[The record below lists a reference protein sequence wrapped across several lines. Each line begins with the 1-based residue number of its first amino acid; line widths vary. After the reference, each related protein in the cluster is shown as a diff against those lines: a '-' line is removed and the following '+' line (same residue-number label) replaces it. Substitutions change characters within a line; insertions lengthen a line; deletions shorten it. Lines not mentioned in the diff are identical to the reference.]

1 MRTNQRERA
10 NMGGGSNGETRTRR
24 GQAHAGDA
32 DRRRSTAGRRLY
44 PGWPREL
51 GRSEPWREQRR
62 GGRLLALREL
72 GSSLVAS
79 GPAVGSPSPGGP
91 QRNAR
96 RNLWFDLR
104 PPDAS
109 THVPA
114 VDPLAPSGKNN
125 NTGRGPAWL
134 EWLSTRF
141 EDRASIS
148 ARPPRSFHRLKAAH
162 AAAASPARPRRRTER
177 NKTPEETTSP

>member
-10 NMGGGSNGETRTRR
+10 NIGGGSNGETHTGR

-79 GPAVGSPSPGGP
+79 GPDVEADV
-91 QRNAR
+91 R
-96 RNLWFDLR
+96 
-104 PPDAS
+104 
-109 THVPA
+109 
-114 VDPLAPSGKNN
+114 
-125 NTGRGPAWL
+125 WL
-134 EWLSTRF
+134 VHEV
-141 EDRASIS
+141 
-148 ARPPRSFHRLKAAH
+148 
-162 AAAASPARPRRRTER
+162 RRTRDALTHIMARCQDADEGDALAADVKYR
-177 NKTPEETTSP
+177 ANEALGLYEEE

>member
-10 NMGGGSNGETRTRR
+10 NIGGGSNGETHTGR

-51 GRSEPWREQRR
+51 RRSEPWREQRH
-62 GGRLLALREL
+62 GGRLLALRQL

-79 GPAVGSPSPGGP
+79 GPAVGSPSRGP

-114 VDPLAPSGKNN
+114 VDPIASSGKTN
-125 NTGRGPAWL
+125 NTGCGANLPSGLIHEFRSCTGDFEAAIHGVSTEKLGSGLTGLVLEGPH
-134 EWLSTRF
+134 
-141 EDRASIS
+141 
-148 ARPPRSFHRLKAAH
+148 PRVAL
-162 AAAASPARPRRRTER
+162 
-177 NKTPEETTSP
+177 